1 MDGLVRFGLRAGVL
15 AAGLLALN
23 ACATLNE
30 DQCRDVSWQ
39 QLGYDDGQA
48 GRHSSHVD
56 LHRQACQRYNITV
69 DATQW
74 RDGWES
80 GIRRYCTPQ
89 NGLNEGRAG
98 RSYANSCPAEVR
110 AGFEDAYRVAK
121 AVHDARA
128 AVERENREMDD
139 LLRKLREA
147 KDRDQINRLQTEIS
161 VKRDSVRNAE
171 FRLRDAERNYDF
183 YVYETRVRG

>member
-1 MDGLVRFGLRAGVL
+1 MTCVTGYVLRAGVL
-15 AAGLLALN
+15 GVALI
-23 ACATLNE
+23 ALSSCATLNE
-30 DQCRDVSWQ
+30 DQCREVSWE

-69 DATQW
+69 NASEW
-74 RDGWES
+74 RQGWDS
-80 GIRRYCTPQ
+80 GIRQFCTPQ

-98 RSYANSCPAEVR
+98 RSYANSCPADVR

-121 AVHDARA
+121 AVHDARTA
-128 AVERENREMDD
+128 AERQNRELDD
-139 LLRKLREA
+139 LLRKLRETE
-147 KDRDQINRLQTEIS
+147 DRDEMRKLQTEIS
-161 VKRDSVRNAE
+161 VKRDAVRNAE

-183 YVYETRVRG
+183 YIYETGLRG